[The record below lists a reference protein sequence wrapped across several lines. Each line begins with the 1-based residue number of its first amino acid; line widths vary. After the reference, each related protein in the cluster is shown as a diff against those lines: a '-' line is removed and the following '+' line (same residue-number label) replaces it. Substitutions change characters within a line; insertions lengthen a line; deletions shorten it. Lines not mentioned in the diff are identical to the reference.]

1 MVTIDV
7 RLNPAITSRA
17 TASGRGTQYS
27 SWITRFPEL
36 TGVVVAVRRKH
47 PASVARLA
55 HRVAAATM
63 R

>member
-1 MVTIDV
+1 MSVST
-7 RLNPAITSRA
+7 LPSHRA
-17 TASGRGTQYS
+17 RRPRGRGTQYS

>member
-1 MVTIDV
+1 MSVST
-7 RLNPAITSRA
+7 LPSHRA
-17 TASGRGTQYS
+17 RRPRGRGTPYS